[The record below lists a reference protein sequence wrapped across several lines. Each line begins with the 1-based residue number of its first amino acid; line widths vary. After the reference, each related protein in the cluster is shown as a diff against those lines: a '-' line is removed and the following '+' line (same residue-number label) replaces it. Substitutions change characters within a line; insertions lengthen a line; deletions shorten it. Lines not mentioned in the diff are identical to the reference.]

1 MPIIKWKPFHEVE
14 DLFEEFPFSSF
25 RVHTWDLAT
34 NVYEDNGN
42 VVVKMHLPGIELDQI
57 DIKAEEN
64 YLSITGSREEE
75 EKVKDKHHYHK
86 EIKYGSFE
94 RVIELPC
101 LVIGE
106 KATAEFKD
114 GVLMV
119 TLPKQKKGKKATSIK
134 VKKKN

>member
-1 MPIIKWKPFHEVE
+1 MPIIKWKPFPEVE

-42 VVVKMHLPGIELDQI
+42 VIVKMHLPGIDLDQI
-57 DIKAEEN
+57 DIKAEDN
-64 YLSITGSREEE
+64 YLCIAGSREQDK
-75 EKVKDKHHYHK
+75 KVKNKHHYHK

-101 LVIGE
+101 PIIGE
-106 KATAEFKD
+106 KAEAELKD
-114 GVLMV
+114 GVLAV
-119 TLPKQKKGKKATSIK
+119 TLPKKEKSKKTTSIK
-134 VKKKN
+134 IKKKN